1 MTKHYLNRH
10 ASKSLSLLS
19 VVVAVVLSFLITG
32 CDPSQAISVES
43 RTFLNLSLNFL
54 GEYQL
59 AKQSFQDT
67 PVGGFS
73 ALTYDRQRD
82 RFYALSDD
90 RSALAPA
97 RFYTLKLSLDTNT
110 TEKPILEK
118 VTIEDVTF
126 LKNEDGK
133 TFPKGTIDPEGIAL
147 SPKGTIFVSS
157 EGDRNLGTAPFIREF
172 DLKTGQQLR
181 SLPIPERFLAND
193 KSKEEPPRGIQN
205 NLGFESLT
213 AESGSSLA
221 AVTGDPFRLFTATES
236 ALVQDNLPDTSIQSP
251 RVRLLHYLIGNIAR
265 PMVVTEHLYLL
276 DPAPSGAIFHGLTD
290 LVTVDTGG
298 HFLSLERSYG
308 LLGGSAK
315 IYQIATSA
323 ATDTSGIGTLKGNV
337 SRIDA
342 IKKKL
347 LLDLSELGIYLDNL
361 EGMTLGPRLAD
372 GSQSVVLVSDNNF
385 NDIQLNQFLLFQLN
399 GLS

>member
-213 AESGSSLA
+213 AEPGSSLA

-290 LVTVDTGG
+290 LVTVDAGG

-323 ATDTSGIGTLKGNV
+323 ATDTSGIATLNVDV